1 MNPNASVDSMIAQ
14 MGKPQP
20 QPEIQFIPEEV
31 GDNSQEVHIRIYER
45 IHVLLSR
52 KTLTPLDV
60 DLLDVLLKCVSK

>member
-31 GDNSQEVHIRIYER
+31 GDDSEGVCVRVENR
-45 IHVLLSR
+45 IHTLLS
-52 KTLTPLDV
+52 KKSLTPLDV
-60 DLLDVLLKCVSK
+60 TLLDVLLQYEGR